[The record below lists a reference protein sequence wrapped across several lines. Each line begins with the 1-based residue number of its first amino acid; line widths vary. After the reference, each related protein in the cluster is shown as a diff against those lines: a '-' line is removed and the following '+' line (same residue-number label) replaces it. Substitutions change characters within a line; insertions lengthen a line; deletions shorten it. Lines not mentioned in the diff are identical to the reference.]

1 MTVLTECISSKINI
15 HNITEEIK
23 EASPKGILDE
33 VFAKYCKY
41 VRQYCKKNNNNPLW
55 LPNKNISLYSQVLA
69 IKQCRIP
76 VISAMQV
83 CLSDQADQDLEVV
96 DEAMNAALDFM
107 CYKGGERIA
116 SKSF

>member
-41 VRQYCKKNNNNPLW
+41 VRQYCKKNNINPL
-55 LPNKNISLYSQVLA
+55 
-69 IKQCRIP
+69 
-76 VISAMQV
+76 
-83 CLSDQADQDLEVV
+83 
-96 DEAMNAALDFM
+96 
-107 CYKGGERIA
+107 
-116 SKSF
+116 

>member
-41 VRQYCKKNNNNPLW
+41 VRQYCKKNNNNPL
-55 LPNKNISLYSQVLA
+55 
-69 IKQCRIP
+69 
-76 VISAMQV
+76 
-83 CLSDQADQDLEVV
+83 
-96 DEAMNAALDFM
+96 
-107 CYKGGERIA
+107 
-116 SKSF
+116 